1 VVFRPLPADKIHKLA
16 AGASQRTYP
25 AGQVIIREGEQARSV
40 FVIMNGRVRIVE
52 TLTDSSVD
60 MFLGE
65 LGSGEIFGELGIL
78 RASPRSASIVA
89 MERTVCLA
97 IPERDFVDALETSPA
112 MAIGLLRILAGRIY
126 ETDRLLARYAPD
138 PLTGLPGR
146 RAFHEFY
153 ERLAAGARRRR
164 AGMLL
169 LYVDVLRLNDINEE
183 FGYSVGDELLRT
195 VGDALVESS
204 RSSDLV
210 ARYGSDE
217 FAVLLVD
224 AGAKHAEIL
233 IERVQ
238 RKLQRMASERG
249 LPLAAQCRFG
259 FAVSDNPPPTAVEL
273 LHAADRDMQ
282 NKRLALGVRL

>member
-1 VVFRPLPADKIHKLA
+1 M
-16 AGASQRTYP
+16 S
-25 AGQVIIREGEQARSV
+25 
-40 FVIMNGRVRIVE
+40 M
-52 TLTDSSVD
+52 
-60 MFLGE
+60 
-65 LGSGEIFGELGIL
+65 
-78 RASPRSASIVA
+78 
-89 MERTVCLA
+89 
-97 IPERDFVDALETSPA
+97 
-112 MAIGLLRILAGRIY
+112 GLLRILAGRIY

-164 AGMLL
+164 AGVLL
-169 LYVDVLRLNDINEE
+169 LYVDVLRLNEINDR

-195 VGDALVESS
+195 VGDALVDSS
-204 RSSDLV
+204 RGSDLV

-217 FAVLLVD
+217 FVVLLVD

-238 RKLQRMASERG
+238 RKVQRMGSERG
-249 LPLAAQCRFG
+249 LPLTAQCRFG
-259 FAVSDNPPPTAVEL
+259 FAVTDNPPATADEL

-282 NKRLALGVRL
+282 NKRLALGV